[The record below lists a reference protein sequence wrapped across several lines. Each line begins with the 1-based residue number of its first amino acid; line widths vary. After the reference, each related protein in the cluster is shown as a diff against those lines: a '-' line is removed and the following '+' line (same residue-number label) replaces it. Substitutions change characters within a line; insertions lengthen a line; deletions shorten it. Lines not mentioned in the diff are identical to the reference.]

1 MRHSSRCSISARAIR
16 SPRCRGCP
24 SPGAAPARDAPP
36 RRRALVLVG
45 PNAVG
50 EAARRLL
57 RLHAGRVPIVPLAGG
72 DIDRAALAAQRE
84 HFGSPERDFVNL
96 EPELDLDR
104 LEVVMAITDYRG
116 GIRAAT
122 DLPTDQVNPG
132 RHGSIGDRWI
142 DRRQGSRRPA
152 GPPQA
157 MCRYPNDLDTHHSL
171 RPVVNVDGYDGR
183 LYREPGA
190 SLEELAQT
198 ATASWGNPE
207 SFWPTRESLSQ
218 ALPR

>member
-1 MRHSSRCSISARAIR
+1 MLDVRSLPEPERAPVTAAYLAALLAVYAAEPLAGEAFVALLDLGAGDPLAALPGLPVAGRCACPRRASA
-16 SPRCRGCP
+16 
-24 SPGAAPARDAPP
+24 
-36 RRRALVLVG
+36 RRALVLVG

-96 EPELDLDR
+96 EPALDLDR

-132 RHGSIGDRWI
+132 RQVDRSFTRWI
-142 DRRQGSRRPA
+142 DRGWTSGRPRETVPPAVAALIIVAVDVWRPQRR
-152 GPPQA
+152 
-157 MCRYPNDLDTHHSL
+157 S
-171 RPVVNVDGYDGR
+171 GR
-183 LYREPGA
+183 SAAAR
-190 SLEELAQT
+190 
-198 ATASWGNPE
+198 
-207 SFWPTRESLSQ
+207 
-218 ALPR
+218 